1 MSEVLRA
8 CAVFFLYA
16 AAAMF
21 AENAVFSRALGV
33 SRLVKLVDDSTVDTL
48 VFGGL
53 MCAVQLISAPLAKVA
68 NSLIQPF
75 EFRSAIRPLVFIL
88 CSAVAF
94 AVVLGLVLLIF
105 KSAAKDIVA
114 VLPMATFNSAVL
126 GVMLLGCGV
135 QGFVLMA
142 LNRRFKF
149 GFALYSLF
157 WFLAGVVL
165 VSWPLASAASLLVV
179 LGIWFV
185 IHSIEL
191 LTGALV
197 DRIHTPGFRMLVAL
211 NGIVTLVF
219 GVMIAAMPVAL
230 VGFVNFLFAFFLIFY
245 GFVTLGVA
253 LRFRRITRSMEQDNP
268 VPPDLGTE

>member
-68 NSLIQPF
+68 NRLIQPF

-94 AVVLGLVLLIF
+94 AVVPVKDSDTGSWSFGVLKNPGQYCAVLGFGLVLCLLQLLADAQQLAVDLRYGSHIDIQLDTHLLTEDVDQLDGRSGGTAREIPNVGIHDIRPADDGRQHRSQAVTRRAVRMEIHRHF
-105 KSAAKDIVA
+105 KIMFEQAYQPGHPFGRNQAAHV
-114 VLPMATFNSAVL
+114 
-126 GVMLLGCGV
+126 
-135 QGFVLMA
+135 
-142 LNRRFKF
+142 LNRDHIGSQSLHLKRFIQEVFICKNR
-149 GFALYSLF
+149 LMQ
-157 WFLAGVVL
+157 
-165 VSWPLASAASLLVV
+165 
-179 LGIWFV
+179 
-185 IHSIEL
+185 
-191 LTGALV
+191 
-197 DRIHTPGFRMLVAL
+197 RMSV
-211 NGIVTLVF
+211 
-219 GVMIAAMPVAL
+219 
-230 VGFVNFLFAFFLIFY
+230 
-245 GFVTLGVA
+245 
-253 LRFRRITRSMEQDNP
+253 
-268 VPPDLGTE
+268 